1 MSPSIFSILQS
12 LIMESCDIT
21 EASLKLLRIIHSN
34 NGYGDYNL
42 LVIFMMLLANS
53 VLAHLL
59 TGRAMIMLKIYKF
72 NICASLKSVFKF
84 T

>member
-34 NGYGDYNL
+34 NGYGDL

-59 TGRAMIMLKIYKF
+59 TGRVMILLKIYKF

>member
-1 MSPSIFSILQS
+1 
-12 LIMESCDIT
+12 MESCDIT

-34 NGYGDYNL
+34 NGYGDL

-59 TGRAMIMLKIYKF
+59 TGRAVTMLKIYKF
-72 NICASLKSVFKF
+72 TI
-84 T
+84 

>member
-1 MSPSIFSILQS
+1 MSPSIFSILHS

-34 NGYGDYNL
+34 NRYGDL
-42 LVIFMMLLANS
+42 LVIFMTLLANS
-53 VLAHLL
+53 VLSHLL

-72 NICASLKSVFKF
+72 NNCGSLKSVFEF

>member
-34 NGYGDYNL
+34 NRYGDL

-53 VLAHLL
+53 VLSHLL
-59 TGRAMIMLKIYKF
+59 TGRAVTILKIYKF
-72 NICASLKSVFKF
+72 TI
-84 T
+84 

>member
-21 EASLKLLRIIHSN
+21 ETSLKLLRIIHSN
-34 NGYGDYNL
+34 NRYGDL

>member
-1 MSPSIFSILQS
+1 MTS
-12 LIMESCDIT
+12 

-34 NGYGDYNL
+34 NAYGDYNL

-59 TGRAMIMLKIYKF
+59 TGRAVTMLKIYKF
-72 NICASLKSVFKF
+72 TI
-84 T
+84 

>member
-72 NICASLKSVFKF
+72 DIYMRP
-84 T
+84 

>member
-59 TGRAMIMLKIYKF
+59 TGRAVTMLKIYKF
-72 NICASLKSVFKF
+72 TI
-84 T
+84 

>member
-53 VLAHLL
+53 V
-59 TGRAMIMLKIYKF
+59 
-72 NICASLKSVFKF
+72 
-84 T
+84 

>member
-34 NGYGDYNL
+34 NGYGDYN
-42 LVIFMMLLANS
+42 VS
-53 VLAHLL
+53 H
-59 TGRAMIMLKIYKF
+59 IYDASCQFRIGSSFDWKSNDNAK
-72 NICASLKSVFKF
+72 NI
-84 T
+84 